1 MSYTDFIDKNIAP
14 LNATKIGV
22 YNGDIKVGKIEIP
35 STLKP
40 NLGRKLYSF
49 GAISDIHLNTSTADS
64 DLRTALTYFNQVENV
79 AFTCV
84 TGDVSDGGQPVQLST
99 FKTIVNE
106 VSPNVR
112 VYATNGNHEIYNSSF
127 SDELW
132 ETYVDNPRDYVFT
145 YQNDVFV
152 FLGVRSSGS
161 ASNVYT
167 SEQQRWLEN
176 ILSVYSNSRVFI
188 FTHCFINGTDNGNYN
203 NVYTVNMLTKTSTYG
218 KWLLDLLKQYKN
230 VCLFTGH
237 SHLKFTTQ
245 SFTDKMNICNEV
257 DGVETGYL
265 IHLPSIT
272 CPRYITNNGTG
283 ISEKI
288 AGESEGVIID
298 VYQNGIVYRGR
309 DFVRENF
316 VPIGQYFL
324 PIPEGETPSNLN
336 CTALTLNQT
345 ELTITEKGKVQLTAT
360 KTPTNCIDAVT
371 WESSNDSVAIV
382 SSTGL
387 ITPRENGSCTITA
400 RCGTK
405 TATCNITVNMVTLPM
420 TPISVTWVD
429 NVKIDKESGGESS
442 MELYCAS
449 EYINYNSNYSY
460 ELDFNKA
467 KSEISVSN
475 PIFSLSVCYY
485 DVNKAFIRCLPSN
498 GYIITCGSTQFA
510 DTIPQ
515 IGTAIPT
522 VENAKFIR
530 LRVYANNKQVREE
543 FKSTLVLNSNYEIRD
558 IKPTALTLNNTILN
572 LTTSDSVTLTAI
584 PTPEDT
590 NYSVNWSVNKTG
602 ICDLVNDNRNCV
614 ITPII
619 NGTCIVTAS
628 CGEQT
633 ATCTVTV
640 NIANANIE
648 ITPTYKTNTTLSK
661 TDGTETSSAPYACS
675 DFIEYDLNFD
685 YKLKLLGCHLKN
697 IAVSVVHYDSSKHWV
712 GYSADIVKIPSNA
725 NQTTI
730 LESLIPSIENTA
742 YIRLRM
748 YGGNV
753 ANCETIIS
761 CLHLYTNK
769 TIDSVPCTGIS
780 VEPTELTI
788 TSSNAQALTVTLTPA
803 NTSQPVTYTSSN
815 PSIAT
820 VENGAVE
827 PVASGNCVI
836 TVRCGTQSA
845 TCNVTVDIANLD
857 IVPTWFD
864 NLKIDRN
871 TGRETTNA
879 NYFASDYIIML
890 DSKNYIMNFN
900 YTTARC
906 SCYPCYYDKDKTF
919 ISCGAVLV
927 NNNESVSKNVTIPKV
942 NGARYVR
949 LRGYCDSTVSI
960 PTAKQ
965 SITVSCN

>member
-22 YNGDIKVGKIEIP
+22 YNGDIKVGKIELS

-79 AFTCV
+79 AFTCI
-84 TGDVSDGGQPVQLST
+84 TGDVSDGGKDVQLST
-99 FKTIVNE
+99 FKNIVNE

-152 FLGVRSSGS
+152 FLGIHSSGS
-161 ASNVYT
+161 ASNAYT

-176 ILSVYSNSRVFI
+176 ILSTYSNSRIFL

-203 NVYTVNMLTKTSTYG
+203 NVYTVNILTKTSTYG

-245 SFTDKMNICNEV
+245 SFTDKINICNEV

-309 DFVRENF
+309 DFVREKF
-316 VPIGQYFL
+316 IPIGQYFL

-345 ELTITEKGKVQLTAT
+345 ELTITEKGTVQLTAT

-371 WESSNDSVAIV
+371 WESSNNSVAIV

-387 ITPRENGSCTITA
+387 VTPRENGSCTITA

-405 TATCNITVNMVTLPM
+405 TATCNITVNMVTIPM
-420 TPISVTWVD
+420 TEVPITWVD
-429 NVKIDKESGGESS
+429 DVTINKNTGEESS
-442 MELYCAS
+442 STLYCVS
-449 EYINYNSNYSY
+449 EYISYNSNYSY
-460 ELDFNKA
+460 EVDFNKA

-485 DVNKAFIRCLPSN
+485 DENKTFISCLPSN
-498 GYIITCGSTQFA
+498 GYIVTCGSNSFA

-515 IGTAIPT
+515 LGTAIPT

-530 LRVYANNKQVREE
+530 LRVYTNNKQVRTE
-543 FKSTLVLNSNYEIRD
+543 FKSTLVFNSNYEITD

-572 LTTSDSVTLTAI
+572 LTTSDSVTLTAT

-614 ITPII
+614 ITPLS
-619 NGTCIVTAS
+619 NGTCIITAS

-640 NIANANIE
+640 
-648 ITPTYKTNTTLSK
+648 
-661 TDGTETSSAPYACS
+661 
-675 DFIEYDLNFD
+675 
-685 YKLKLLGCHLKN
+685 
-697 IAVSVVHYDSSKHWV
+697 
-712 GYSADIVKIPSNA
+712 DIS
-725 NQTTI
+725 
-730 LESLIPSIENTA
+730 
-742 YIRLRM
+742 
-748 YGGNV
+748 
-753 ANCETIIS
+753 
-761 CLHLYTNK
+761 
-769 TIDSVPCTGIS
+769 
-780 VEPTELTI
+780 
-788 TSSNAQALTVTLTPA
+788 
-803 NTSQPVTYTSSN
+803 
-815 PSIAT
+815 
-820 VENGAVE
+820 
-827 PVASGNCVI
+827 
-836 TVRCGTQSA
+836 
-845 TCNVTVDIANLD
+845 NLD
-857 IVPTWFD
+857 IVPTWLD
-864 NLKIDRN
+864 NLKIDIN
-871 TGRETTNA
+871 TGAETTNS
-879 NYFASDYIIML
+879 NYFASDYIVML
-890 DSKNYIMNFN
+890 DSRNYIMNFN

-906 SCYPCYYDKDKTF
+906 SCYPCYYDENKTF

-927 NNNESVSKNVTIPKV
+927 NNTESVSKNVTIPKV
-942 NGARYVR
+942 DNARYVR

-960 PTAKQ
+960 STAKQ
-965 SITVSCN
+965 SITVSCEIIELTSIYGWEEGSINSSTGKDLLNSPGNKRTKGYIPIDLSKNHYLTITGECGTESTSAVRTVAMYCYDSDKNYLGRTHGKNLTTGEDVANYYFQPGGTHVDITSNIIAMGAVSYVRLRFSIKSGNVGINDPIFDNRIMLYEE